1 MALRSG
7 ETGKPETVLR
17 SALGRSSDTLLG
29 GLGSS
34 MLIEIGQVEALF
46 RYPVKSLRGERL
58 EAANLGWHG
67 LEGDRRLAFRRV
79 DNHSD
84 SPWLTASTLPDLVL
98 FSPQR
103 LEDGAHGDLPTHIRT
118 PEGEDLPVFGED
130 LAAEVGRRYGAPV
143 EMMQLKHG
151 IFDEAT
157 ISVIASDTVREIG
170 RLAGRS
176 LDVRR
181 FRPNVVVRLLRPV
194 PFQEDEWV
202 GGVLSFGKKDDDDAP
217 AIAVAMRDVR
227 CSMVNLDP
235 DSASPAPEVLKAVVR
250 AHQNTAGVYGAVTRI
265 GRLAVGQTVRLR
277 AAAGKREPGMG

>member
-181 FRPNVVVRLLRPV
+181 FRPNVVVRLLRPI
-194 PFQEDEWV
+194 PFQEDDWL
-202 GGVLSFGKKDDDDAP
+202 GGVLSFGEGDDAP
-217 AIAVAMRDVR
+217 AIAVTMRDER

-235 DSASPAPEVLKAVVR
+235 DSASPAPEVMKVVVR
-250 AHQNTAGVYGAVTRI
+250 ANQNNAGIYGAVTRT
-265 GRLAVGQTVRLR
+265 GQLAVGQTIFLS
-277 AAAGKREPGMG
+277 ATTEKREPG